1 MRDFETAVSMNFTDR
16 SRQGSEKEAKIKN
29 EAEIKLEIAYNK
41 IVNQEKT
48 HF

>member
-1 MRDFETAVSMNFTDR
+1 MNFTDR
-16 SRQGSEKEAKIKN
+16 SRQSSEKDAKIKH
-29 EAEIKLEIAYNK
+29 EQELKLEIEYNK

>member
-16 SRQGSEKEAKIKN
+16 SRQGSEKDAKIKN
-29 EAEIKLEIAYNK
+29 EQELKLEIKYNK